1 MPIFD
6 PNQTEGFLIGTLLG
20 DSYMYRNYSFCCE
33 NVSKG
38 LIMLKIKYLKTLL
51 NKKVTLLSRDR
62 NGEFMQVGSNKPIV
76 NIKRIYGF
84 SLHSIE
90 HFSKF
95 KSIVYPNSKRE
106 LSSQAVEKLTP
117 AGLAVW
123 FMDDGYLHYSASNCT
138 RYLRICTDSFSIENV
153 EKAIEIIKDKWGLES
168 KIYWHKSG
176 KDSDKKPRISF
187 NAKNAQKLVSLIFP
201 YMLPEFYYKINLRYL
216 EETLS
221 TKRIITEYKD
231 IQKYLDNYKL
241 ERKGS
246 KV

>member
-6 PNQTEGFLIGTLLG
+6 PSQTEGFLIGTLLG

-62 NGEFMQVGSNKPIV
+62 SGEFMQVGSNKPIV
-76 NIKRIYGF
+76 NIKPIYGF

-106 LSSQAVEKLTP
+106 LSSQAIEKLTP

-123 FMDDGYLHYSASNCT
+123 FMDDGYLYYARSSNT
-138 RYLRICTDSFSIENV
+138 RYLRFCTDSFSLESIER
-153 EKAIEIIKDKWGLES
+153 ALQILKDKWDLEG
-168 KIYWHKSG
+168 KVYWHKSSQ
-176 KDSDKKPRISF
+176 DYDKKPRISF
-187 NAKNAQKLVSLIFP
+187 NAHNSQKLVSIIYP
-201 YMLPEFYYKINLRYL
+201 HTLPEFYYKINLRYL
-216 EETLS
+216 DKTLD
-221 TKRIITEYKD
+221 TKRVSESYRIIQREIESKF
-231 IQKYLDNYKL
+231 KY
-241 ERKGS
+241 
-246 KV
+246 